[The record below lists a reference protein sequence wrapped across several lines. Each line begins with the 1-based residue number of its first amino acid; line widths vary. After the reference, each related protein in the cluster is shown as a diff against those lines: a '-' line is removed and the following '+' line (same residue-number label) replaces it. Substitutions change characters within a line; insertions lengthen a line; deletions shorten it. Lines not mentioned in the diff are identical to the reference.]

1 MRPDFPSSLS
11 DQLIDLKS
19 SSESFSRLYR
29 HLMGLSFPL
38 EVAEILELR
47 SLLNQIIDQEAEFT
61 QEDAGVLMEI
71 HRLEFETLGV
81 AQAAHKDRLARLM
94 AILRAWHVRH
104 RAMSQT
110 RENNLRKALADNRMA
125 QKRSLQYGRAC
136 LAPALVLIAAW
147 LIAGPHAWL
156 IKGAALVLGYLF
168 CDHFHSL
175 IALGKEHRL
184 LNNDL
189 SELVATRIPALNWNA
204 LIRQVALVLGY
215 GRVRGV
221 EPFMLKEQPEALR
234 A

>member
-1 MRPDFPSSLS
+1 MCPDLTSSLS
-11 DQLIDLKS
+11 EQLTDLKS
-19 SSESFSRLYR
+19 SSESFSQLYR
-29 HLMGLSFPL
+29 HLVELHFPL
-38 EVAEILELR
+38 DVAEILELR
-47 SLLNQIIDQEAEFT
+47 SLLNQIIDQGQEFT
-61 QEDAGVLMEI
+61 QEDPGVLMEM

-104 RAMSQT
+104 RTALQI
-110 RENNLRKALADNRMA
+110 RENTLRKALANNRRA
-125 QKRSLQYGRAC
+125 QKRSLQYGKAC
-136 LAPALVLIAAW
+136 FAPALVLIAAW

-184 LNNDL
+184 LNSNL
-189 SELVATRIPALNWNA
+189 SELVTARAPALNWNA
-204 LIRQVALVLGY
+204 LLRQVALVLGY
-215 GRVRGV
+215 GRVKGV
-221 EPFMLKEQPEALR
+221 EPFMLEEQPEALS